1 MTEETLVVVEL
12 QDAFYRDSFGKL
24 VLIIVSFCT
33 AIVLLIALSIYLVL
47 DKPPPLT
54 FPVADEWR
62 VQPPVPL
69 DQPYV
74 ATPDLLQWVNDTV
87 QKLFVFDFT
96 NYDDQLAVLKTYFTE
111 DGWRI
116 YLNQLNNYVNYNN
129 VQTNRLFVSMEL
141 QGAPIV
147 LNQGLLSGKWGW
159 WVQMPITIKY
169 AGAVPVPSKN
179 ITLQILVIR
188 VPTLNNLDGV
198 AIDNIMV
205 DQGTGK
211 GTGVV

>member
-1 MTEETLVVVEL
+1 MTEEALAVVEL

-24 VLIIVSFCT
+24 VLIIVSFCI

-54 FPVADEWR
+54 FPVSDEWR
-62 VQPPVPL
+62 VQAPVPL
-69 DQPYV
+69 EEPYL

-87 QKLFVFDFT
+87 QKLFVFDFN
-96 NYDDQLAVLKTYFTE
+96 NYDDQLELLKTYFTA

-116 YLNQLNNYVNYNN
+116 YLNQLNNYANYNN

-147 LNQGLLSGKWGW
+147 LNQGLLSGRWGW

-169 AGAVPVPSKN
+169 AGAVPVPSKV

-205 DQGTGK
+205 DQGTDK